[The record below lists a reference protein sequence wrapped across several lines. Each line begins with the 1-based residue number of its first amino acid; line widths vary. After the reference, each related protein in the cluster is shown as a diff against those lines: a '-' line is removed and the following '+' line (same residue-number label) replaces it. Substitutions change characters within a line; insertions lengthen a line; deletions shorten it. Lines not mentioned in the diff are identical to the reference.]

1 MTPATTH
8 PDPHSHP
15 ASWCAVWTR
24 LGGTWR
30 MREGTVELVSGLGT
44 VGADT
49 PRLAAMLAEVDPDGR
64 QAIADHLG
72 TAMKRR
78 GQWAV

>member
-1 MTPATTH
+1 MSVPSSY

-30 MREGTVELVSGLGT
+30 MREGKVELVGGMEL
-44 VGADT
+44 VEEDT
-49 PRLAAMLAEVDPDGR
+49 LQLAAMLVEVDPDGR
-64 QAIADHLG
+64 QVIANHLG
-72 TAMKRR
+72 AAIERR
-78 GQWAV
+78 GAWPG